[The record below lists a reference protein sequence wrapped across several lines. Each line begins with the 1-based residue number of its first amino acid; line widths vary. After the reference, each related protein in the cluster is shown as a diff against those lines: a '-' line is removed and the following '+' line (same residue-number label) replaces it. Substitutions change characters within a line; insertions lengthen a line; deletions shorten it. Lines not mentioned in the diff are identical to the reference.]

1 MDENIV
7 SSNAK
12 INLLENMRMVERVQ
26 IEDDVPFVY
35 TGGALKSSFFQRE
48 RHFRSKKVLEV
59 FHYEMSYKTV

>member
-12 INLLENMRMVERVQ
+12 INLLENMRMIERVQ

-35 TGGALKSSFFQRE
+35 TGGALKSSFFRE
-48 RHFRSKKVLEV
+48 KDTFNVSQ
-59 FHYEMSYKTV
+59 

>member
-12 INLLENMRMVERVQ
+12 INILENMRMIERVQ

-35 TGGALKSSFFQRE
+35 TGGVLKSSFFQRE
-48 RHFRSKKVLEV
+48 RHFQCFAVRKCLRCFTMK
-59 FHYEMSYKTV
+59 